1 MSDDLIAL
9 LRNPNVVLRPKR
21 REEIADELARLSA
34 EVERLTA
41 ALSDERAHA
50 EEGEVNRASRRL
62 IAGFMLDCNV
72 IGHVAAAE
80 NLVRAIKGVTAH
92 RARRQG

>member
-1 MSDDLIAL
+1 MQKAMVQGERR
-9 LRNPNVVLRPKR
+9 LRIR
-21 REEIADELARLSA
+21 REAELDSLRA